1 MSQRDEARIKDRE
14 ATVTA
19 TVRAA
24 RELRA
29 EGLIARRISFGA
41 DGSMTVEIAGYQSPE
56 APTVD
61 EQPRFRSYGEKFEV
75 EGAAFAAG
83 RAKNR

>member
-1 MSQRDEARIKDRE
+1 MSARDEARIKDRE

-41 DGSMTVEIAGYQSPE
+41 DGSMTVEIAGYENPE
-56 APTVD
+56 PPTVS
-61 EQPRFRSYGEKFEV
+61 EQPRFRSYGERFEA
-75 EGAAFAAG
+75 EAAAQ
-83 RAKNR
+83 AKNR